1 MSFVF
6 YESGVFEKTSN
17 YYRTSAPEL
26 KEKRAKPLEEWM
38 NIESSFGEL
47 DDISLVQAKLP
58 KKLKKMSQMLSEI

>member
-1 MSFVF
+1 MKQALNTFVF

-26 KEKRAKPLEEWM
+26 KEKRAKPMEEWL

-47 DDISLVQAKLP
+47 DDIS
-58 KKLKKMSQMLSEI
+58 